1 MDPFS
6 SRLFWNSSSSQEN
19 FEKYPWSIDVYEEIL
34 RELDI
39 CNESMTIRESKRD
52 DVVHGKDGKLKSPL
66 FYLWRCATIID
77 TSVFEHVLSSMTD
90 LVSVVSPIM
99 LE

>member
-1 MDPFS
+1 
-6 SRLFWNSSSSQEN
+6 
-19 FEKYPWSIDVYEEIL
+19 
-34 RELDI
+34 
-39 CNESMTIRESKRD
+39 MTIRESKRD